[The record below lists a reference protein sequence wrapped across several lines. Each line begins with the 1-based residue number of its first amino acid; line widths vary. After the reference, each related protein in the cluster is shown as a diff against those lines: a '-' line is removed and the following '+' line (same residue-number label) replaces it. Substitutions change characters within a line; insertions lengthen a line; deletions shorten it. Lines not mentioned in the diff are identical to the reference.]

1 MKSHFDE
8 WREAG
13 GGEDSSSEE
22 GDSDEDDS
30 NENNFGENNSD
41 ERMSNNGST
50 ESERYSLNEN
60 LREYLREYLNRQL
73 VQSPQSPS
81 LLGKI
86 IGADPKKGSNESWIF
101 TSDASLSPHRV
112 QYADNH
118 NLSLDEVQE
127 KYYVSSAELVSK
139 VLRFDATNNWR
150 ACFGQVNSDLELGE
164 TLRAWFNGEEG
175 LHVHFGIEGD
185 ELDLATCQNVIALY
199 GLFESEIEQ
208 WLPLHRRDNID
219 QAKRVRIGM
228 EYLKYNTEGAAEE
241 KVMLFKRQKYTP
253 QGFTE
258 KVYLTRNLNDLKT
271 IASGAI
277 LSANLAAGSSMAMET
292 VTANISMA
300 RDNKPTTIEFR
311 QHEGTIDSD
320 DIYWWALFLGK
331 LVRYAHLL
339 KQLDFKFL
347 DKEPLPVPS
356 LVELVTNKSILDLLT
371 FPQEGKQYFT
381 AKKIQFLDVKF
392 NMKRELDNK
401 VVKERIKRRAHGQDC
416 NGKSKLLLPI

>member
-1 MKSHFDE
+1 MKSYFDK
-8 WREAG
+8 WRAEG

-22 GDSDEDDS
+22 DDSDEDDS
-30 NENNFGENNSD
+30 NGNNFGENNSD

-50 ESERYSLNEN
+50 ESESYSLNEN
-60 LREYLREYLNRQL
+60 LRQYLREYLNRQL
-73 VQSPQSPS
+73 VQSPQGSS

-86 IGADPKKGSNESWIF
+86 IGADPKKGSKESWIL

-112 QYADNH
+112 QYADDH
-118 NLSLDEVQE
+118 KLSLDEVQE

-139 VLRFDATNNWR
+139 VLAFDATNNWR
-150 ACFGQVNSDLELGE
+150 AYFDQVNSDLRQNE
-164 TLRAWFNGEEG
+164 TLQAWFNGQEG
-175 LHVHFGIEGD
+175 LHVHFGIGGGEI
-185 ELDLATCQNVIALY
+185 DLATCQNIIALY

-208 WLPLHRRDNID
+208 WLPLRRRDNID

-228 EYLKYNTEGAAEE
+228 EHLKYNTEAAAEE
-241 KVMLFKRQKYTP
+241 KGMLFKRQKYTP

-258 KVYLTRNLNDLKT
+258 KVYLTRTLNDLKT

-277 LSANLAAGSSMAMET
+277 PANLAAGSSMAMDT

-311 QHEGTIDSD
+311 QHEATIDPD

-331 LVRYAHLL
+331 LVRYAYLL
-339 KQLDFKFL
+339 KQVDFKFL

-371 FPQEGKQYFT
+371 FPQEGIQYFA
-381 AKKIQFLDVKF
+381 AKKIRFNDLKF

-401 VVKERIKRRAHGQDC
+401 VVKERIKRRALGQDC